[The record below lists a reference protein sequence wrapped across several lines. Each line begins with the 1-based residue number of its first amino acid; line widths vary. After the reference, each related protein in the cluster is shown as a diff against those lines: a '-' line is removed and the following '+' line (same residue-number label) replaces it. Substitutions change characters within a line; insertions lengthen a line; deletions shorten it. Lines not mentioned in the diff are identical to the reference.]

1 MKFAEYVI
9 AVIAGL
15 AMFALPIV
23 VLYLAIALGM
33 STLVILG
40 LSAITLVGLF
50 LFFSIIRLAV
60 RG

>member
-33 STLVILG
+33 STLAILG
-40 LSAITLVGLF
+40 LSVITLVGLF

-60 RG
+60 KG